1 MNWIDLR
8 HKAQLIPIF
17 SINDVLKWFP
27 EETENQVSVQLS
39 RFVSS
44 NQLSQL
50 RNGLYLLTEYQINNP
65 FLMANAI
72 RDPSYISLETALN
85 YYGLIPDI
93 PSAVTSVTIR
103 KTKTYETPFSKFI
116 YRSIKP
122 DLFFGF
128 EFIRPNPD
136 NNMGYNLALPEKA
149 LLDYLQLNP
158 HINSLKELRLRK
170 DQDLNQIKMS
180 EFAKHFA
187 YRVQNLVNQINEN
200 E

>member
-50 RNGLYLLTEYQINNP
+50 RNGLYLLAEYQINNP

-93 PSAVTSVTIR
+93 PSAVTSVTTVT
-103 KTKTYETPFSKFI
+103 TKKITTEFGQFYYQKL
-116 YRSIKP
+116 KP
-122 DLFFGF
+122 ELFFGYK
-128 EFIRPNPD
+128 I
-136 NNMGYNLALPEKA
+136 
-149 LLDYLQLNP
+149 
-158 HINSLKELRLRK
+158 I
-170 DQDLNQIKMS
+170 
-180 EFAKHFA
+180 
-187 YRVQNLVNQINEN
+187 
-200 E
+200 